1 MQSIIL
7 KKKRTKDPICS
18 FLKNLISPYGFG
30 WKENQGVG
38 RYSNDQ
44 LIRWYN
50 NFGFMGSPT
59 NGDIYAHFAG
69 QQTLYF
75 WADGR
80 MSTPQT
86 LTMIDIDCHKRGNHE
101 SARAFADWLSQ
112 NGFPDLYHEPSTHGK
127 GRHGYFVLFKED
139 CNDRAVC
146 HILKRLDKTLKKL
159 LQVFLASHPE
169 HEVENVE
176 IKGTPHIITWAKGE
190 RRQIESMKSG
200 QLAKLPRDILDRF
213 DEFKNT
219 TVLSFDNIYQLE
231 REAEK
236 LVIPS
241 PEKSS
246 VRKVRGSIRKH
257 PISKS
262 EVKAIH
268 GPYLDFAR
276 SWVEEPLATSSR
288 AKVDAEDLAIGL
300 AIVKYCTSEMNTD
313 GTMPTRRIKA
323 IWDGLFQSED
333 IKRAFDYHRWRIIRG
348 LIETQGGLEMVD
360 RRYFTGFVN
369 HQGQAIEGRAAK
381 WRMAEWLMEKLD
393 EVAAMGYGI
402 ANAGYQGV
410 EQDVLS
416 QQTQLIDSLPI
427 QGGERALLEQ
437 EEMQDKI
444 IRSLPIQR
452 GERALLEQNNVQE
465 LQMNHD
471 HDISSLPIQRGEQAL
486 LEQEE
491 EPDGDDLFDKNWI
504 IEFRRSMPPVIG
516 LIWAGSVE
524 NTLRE
529 AG

>member
-1 MQSIIL
+1 MISQKL
-7 KKKRTKDPICS
+7 NRKRTKDPICS

-30 WKENQGVG
+30 WEENQGVG

-50 NFGFMGSPT
+50 THGFMGTPT
-59 NGDIYAHFAG
+59 NGVIYAHFAG

-80 MSTPQT
+80 MSSPQT

-101 SARAFADWLSQ
+101 SARTFADWLSQ
-112 NGFPDLYHEPSTHGK
+112 NGFPALYHEPSTHGK
-127 GRHGYFVLFKED
+127 GRHGYIVLFKEG

-146 HILKRLDKTLKKL
+146 HILNRLDKTLKKL
-159 LQVFLASHPE
+159 LQIFLATHPE

-176 IKGTPHIITWAKGE
+176 IKGTPHVITWAKGAK
-190 RRQIESMKSG
+190 RQIESMKSG

-219 TVLSFDNIYQLE
+219 TVLSFDDIYQLE

-236 LVIPS
+236 LVIS
-241 PEKSS
+241 GPEKSS
-246 VRKVRGSIRKH
+246 ITKVRGSIRKH

-268 GPYLDFAR
+268 GPYLGFAR

-300 AIVKYCTSEMNTD
+300 VILKYCTSHMNPD
-313 GTMPTRRIKA
+313 GTMSTQRIKA
-323 IWDGLFQSED
+323 IWDGLFQIED
-333 IKRAFDYHRWRIIRG
+333 IGRAFDYHRWRVIRD
-348 LIETQGGLEMVD
+348 LIEAQDGVEMVD
-360 RRYFTGFVN
+360 RRYFTRFVN
-369 HQGQAIEGRAAK
+369 HQGQVIKGRAAR
-381 WRMAEWLMEKLD
+381 WQMAEWLVEKLD
-393 EVAAMGYGI
+393 GVVAMGYGT
-402 ANAGYQGV
+402 ANTGSHVGEQGG
-410 EQDVLS
+410 LN
-416 QQTQLIDSLPI
+416 QQTHFDGSLPM
-427 QGGERALLEQ
+427 E
-437 EEMQDKI
+437 
-444 IRSLPIQR
+444 R
-452 GERALLEQNNVQE
+452 GERALLEQNNAQE

-471 HDISSLPIQRGEQAL
+471 HDIRSLPLERGEPAL

-491 EPDGDDLFDKNWI
+491 EPDVDDLFDKNWI
-504 IEFRRSMPPVIG
+504 IEFRRSLLPLIG